1 MRAGRLT
8 KERVSERM
16 SKLVACVCVLVFASL
31 PLSRGEITLFA
42 FVLLRKLFVQFI
54 WVNLPL
60 Y

>member
-1 MRAGRLT
+1 M
-8 KERVSERM
+8 V
-16 SKLVACVCVLVFASL
+16 CVCVLVYAAL